1 MIIYF
6 GIKKKMTESI
16 INNIAL
22 KKETNFT
29 HAL

>member
-1 MIIYF
+1 MIILF
-6 GIKKKMTESI
+6 GIKTMIESI